1 VNDADPVEQEPAAV
15 STAADEL
22 YTAEPNE
29 FVATRDRLAGAAR
42 DAGNADDARRI
53 EKLRK
58 ATVPAWIVN
67 RYVLANPTIVHRLR
81 DLHDRLQAA
90 HVDLDP
96 DQLRELTA
104 ERREA
109 VDEITRAAL
118 DAAGHAGAATSLRE
132 DVSATFDA
140 AVADPQI
147 AGRLGRLRRA
157 EHWSGFGV
165 ASGDLPAGSPA
176 LRLLRGGRSE
186 TERRPRGVKEPVAER
201 IDAAPAVDRKQ
212 IRDRQRAVRS
222 AQQAFA
228 KADAELE
235 DARSAEQAARE
246 QVRDLSAQLGDVQ
259 RRLADAKAAVDEQ
272 RRAVKAAHGRQR
284 EARAALNRA
293 ERRAAR

>member
-1 VNDADPVEQEPAAV
+1 VNDADSTEQEPAAV

-22 YTAEPNE
+22 YAAEPNE
-29 FVATRDRLAGAAR
+29 FVTTRDRLARAAR

-67 RYVLANPTIVHRLR
+67 RYVLANPEIVHRLR

-96 DQLRELTA
+96 GELRELTT

-109 VDEITRAAL
+109 VDEMTRAAL
-118 DAAGHAGAATSLRE
+118 DAAGHADAATGLRE

-140 AVADPQI
+140 AVADPQV
-147 AGRLGRLRRA
+147 AGRLGRLQRA

-165 ASGDLPAGSPA
+165 AAGDLPTGSPA
-176 LRLLRGGRSE
+176 LRLLRGGRAES
-186 TERRPRGVKEPVAER
+186 ERRPRGVKEPVAEP
-201 IDAAPAVDRKQ
+201 ATPAPAVDRKQ
-212 IRDRQRAVRS
+212 VRDRQRAVRS

-228 KADAELE
+228 KADTELE

-246 QVRDLSAQLGDVQ
+246 LVRELSAQLTDVQ
-259 RRLADAKAAVDEQ
+259 RRLTEAKAAVDEH

-284 EARAALNRA
+284 EARSALSRA
-293 ERRAAR
+293 ERRAAE